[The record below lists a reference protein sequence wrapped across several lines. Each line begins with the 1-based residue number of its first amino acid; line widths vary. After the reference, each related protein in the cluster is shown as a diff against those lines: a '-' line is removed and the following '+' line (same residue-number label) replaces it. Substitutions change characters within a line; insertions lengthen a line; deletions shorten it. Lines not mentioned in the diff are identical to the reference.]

1 MALAAAV
8 TPIMKFEVAVATM
21 SGTFMKMYMTGTLI
35 GPPPIP
41 SNPESAPA
49 TSEAASP
56 SG

>member
-1 MALAAAV
+1 
-8 TPIMKFEVAVATM
+8 
-21 SGTFMKMYMTGTLI
+21 MKMYITGTLM

-41 SNPESAPA
+41 NSPESAPA